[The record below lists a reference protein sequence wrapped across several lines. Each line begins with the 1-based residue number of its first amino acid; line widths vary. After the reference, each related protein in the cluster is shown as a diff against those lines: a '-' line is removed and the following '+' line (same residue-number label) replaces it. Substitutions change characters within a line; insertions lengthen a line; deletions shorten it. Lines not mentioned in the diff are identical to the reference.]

1 MKTIFPV
8 ILLTLFLINTSCNA
22 QTVTGNGEGGIQWM
36 SFEQAVA
43 QNDKAPRKI
52 FIDVY
57 TGWCGWCKKMDA
69 STFRDS
75 AVVNYISNNY
85 YAVKLDAETRDT
97 IRFRDKI
104 FVYKADFKANELA
117 VSLLNGKMG
126 YPSFIVMDENYGIL
140 TPLSGYQTVPEL
152 LPALRFFGS
161 NAYKTTKWDDY
172 IKN

>member
-1 MKTIFPV
+1 
-8 ILLTLFLINTSCNA
+8 
-22 QTVTGNGEGGIQWM
+22 M

-75 AVVNYISNNY
+75 AVVNYISSNY

-104 FVYKADFKANELA
+104 FVYKAEFKANELA

-161 NAYKTTKWDDY
+161 NAYKTTKWEDY

>member
-1 MKTIFPV
+1 MKTLFP
-8 ILLTLFLINTSCNA
+8 ILLLPLFLISTSCNA
-22 QTVTGNGEGGIQWM
+22 QTATSHGEGGIHWM

-43 QNDKAPRKI
+43 QNDMAPRKI

-75 AVVNYISNNY
+75 AVVNYISSNY

-104 FVYKADFKANELA
+104 FVYKAEFKANELA

-126 YPSFIVMDENYGIL
+126 YPSFVVMDEQYGIL
-140 TPLSGYQTVPEL
+140 TPLSGYQTVPDL
-152 LPALRFFGS
+152 MPVLTYFGS
-161 NAYKTTKWDDY
+161 NTYKSTKWEDY
-172 IKN
+172 PKN